1 MKLLVAHN
9 HYRQS
14 GGEDEVFLRESE
26 LLRSAGHEVL
36 EYKEHNREISEDGI
50 PSKVQLAARTFWA
63 TDSIARLR
71 SLLRREKPDLVH
83 FHNTFPLISPA
94 AYYACHQEG
103 VPVVQSLHNSRLICP
118 AATLYRNG
126 SACEDCL
133 GKTVPWPGVVHACY
147 HNSRLQT
154 AVVAGMLAGHR
165 VLGTW
170 QEQVDAYIVF
180 TEFFRQKFIAAGLPR
195 KKIFVKPH
203 FLSTDPGMK
212 QNIGDYAL
220 FLGRLAAEKG
230 VRTLLQAF
238 ALLQNAIPLHIVG
251 DGPLRAELEAQ
262 KSRACLSS
270 VSFHGWLPRDQTL
283 KIMRR
288 ARFLIFPSEWSE
300 PFGLTIIEAFGTGL
314 PVIASRLGS
323 VGEVIEEGKTG
334 LYFAAGDPT
343 DLASKVRWAWT
354 HVGQMEVMGRAGRAE
369 YKSKYTSER
378 NCRLLMEIYRHARSA
393 TTRKVA

>member
-36 EYKEHNREISEDGI
+36 EYKEHNSGISEDGI
-50 PSKVQLAARTFWA
+50 PSKVQLAARTLWA
-63 TDSIARLR
+63 ADSVGRLR
-71 SLLRREKPDLVH
+71 SLLRRERPDLAH

-94 AYYACHQEG
+94 AYYACQQEG

-180 TEFFRQKFIAAGLPR
+180 TEFFRRKFIDAGLPR
-195 KKIFVKPH
+195 EKIFVKPH
-203 FLSTDPGMK
+203 FLGTDPGMK
-212 QNIGDYAL
+212 QEMGSYAL
-220 FLGRLAAEKG
+220 FLGRFALQKG
-230 VRTLLQAF
+230 IPTLLKAWRS
-238 ALLQNAIPLHIVG
+238 LGHV
-251 DGPLRAELEAQ
+251 PLRIAGAGPMEQDVRRFSQTHQSIHMMPYLSQ
-262 KSRACLSS
+262 KECFDLIK
-270 VSFHGWLPRDQTL
+270 G
-283 KIMRR
+283 
-288 ARFLIFPSEWSE
+288 ARFLIWPSGVET
-300 PFGLTIIEAFGTGL
+300 FGLVAIESFACGT
-314 PVIASRLGS
+314 PVIASRS
-323 VGEVIEEGKTG
+323 NAMEIVEDKKTG
-334 LYFAAGDPT
+334 LHFASDDFE
-343 DLASKVRWAWT
+343 DLAAKVEWAWT
-354 HVGQMEVMGRAGRAE
+354 HPREMAAMGKAARAE
-369 YKSKYTSER
+369 YEANYTAKR
-378 NCRLLMEIYRHARSA
+378 NYHLLMDIYSKAR
-393 TTRKVA
+393 TTAQEAA